1 MKTYK
6 WESAHG
12 CIIGYLNCCE
22 DDYEEILS
30 KSGLNAVFFSRLAQ
44 DITPDES
51 DEEYFLC
58 VKELAIKNKVSMA
71 HRRGGKSDLGIH
83 KKPEGDF
90 ERSCAMWGT
99 PGWMGPTA

>member
-1 MKTYK
+1 MTTKRSFPK
-6 WESAHG
+6 
-12 CIIGYLNCCE
+12 
-22 DDYEEILS
+22 
-30 KSGLNAVFFSRLAQ
+30 V

-51 DEEYFLC
+51 DEEYFLR